1 MKIHIA
7 RVVAAFWLLVLSLTS
22 MTLAQT
28 NVTTTGGTVNT
39 VPLFTPTTTNIQ
51 SSIVTQTGTSAI
63 NVHGKLNLPASAT
76 ATASAGKAS
85 RPEAFTA
92 SAFNSGTAAAVAQN
106 FQLQAEPA
114 NNNTASP
121 SGTLN
126 LLYAAGTAT
135 PAETGLKISS
145 KGIITFAPGQTFGGG
160 AFCIAEGGGF
170 GSGGTTFVAPAFTV
184 PAENKCSAW
193 SGFTK
198 TATTVILNTS
208 GAACLSSTGKT
219 LTVSVSSLDPEDL
232 GSNPTSMAA
241 SDYIQLTR
249 ASSTGTFTGGTD
261 QGEFAG
267 SADQVT
273 CTSSLLTLPDSHD

>member
-22 MTLAQT
+22 LTLAQT

-39 VPLFTPTTTNIQ
+39 LPLFTTATNIQ

-63 NVHGKLNLPASAT
+63 NVLGKLNHPASAT
-76 ATASAGKAS
+76 ATSTAGKAS

-126 LLYAAGTAT
+126 LLYAAGTAA
-135 PAETGLKISS
+135 PAETGLKINN
-145 KGIITFAPGQTFGGG
+145 KGVITFAPGQTFPGGG
-160 AFCIAEGGGF
+160 AFCIATAGGF
-170 GSGGTTFVAPAFTV
+170 GSGGTTFVAPSFTV
-184 PAENKCSAW
+184 PAVNKCTPW

-198 TATTVILNTS
+198 TASTVILNTS

-219 LTVSVSSLDPEDL
+219 LTVSVSSLDPAFL
-232 GSNPTSMAA
+232 GSSPA

-249 ASSTGTFTGGTD
+249 ASSTGSFTGGTD
-261 QGEFAG
+261 QGQFAG
-267 SADQVT
+267 TAHQAT
-273 CTSSLLTLPDSHD
+273 CTSGLLSLPDTHD

>member
-22 MTLAQT
+22 LTLAQT

-39 VPLFTPTTTNIQ
+39 LPLFTPTATNIQ
-51 SSIVTQTGTSAI
+51 SSIVTQTGTTSI
-63 NVHGKLNLPASAT
+63 NIIGKLNLPATGT
-76 ATASAGKAS
+76 AIASAGKAS
-85 RPEAFTA
+85 RALAFTA

-114 NNNTASP
+114 NNDTSSP

-126 LLYAAGTAT
+126 LLYAAGTSAA
-135 PAETGLKISS
+135 AETGLKISN
-145 KGIITFAPGQTFGGG
+145 KGVITFAPGQTFPAGGP
-160 AFCIAEGGGF
+160 FCIATAGGF
-170 GSGGTTFVAPAFTV
+170 GSGGTTFVEPGFTV
-184 PAENKCSAW
+184 PAANKCTPW

-198 TATTVILNTS
+198 TASTVILTTS

-219 LTVSVSSLDPEDL
+219 LTVSASSLDPAFL
-232 GSNPTSMAA
+232 GTNPA

-249 ASSTGTFTGGTD
+249 ASSTGSFTGGTD
-261 QGEFAG
+261 QGQFAG

-273 CTSSLLTLPDSHD
+273 CTSGLLSLPDSHD